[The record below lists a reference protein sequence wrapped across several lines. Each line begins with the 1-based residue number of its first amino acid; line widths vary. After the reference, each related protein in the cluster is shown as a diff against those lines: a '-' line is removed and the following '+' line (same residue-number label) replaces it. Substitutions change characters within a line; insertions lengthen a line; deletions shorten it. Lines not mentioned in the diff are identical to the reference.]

1 MYYLSACIRDLF
13 KSYDCY
19 VLFFLFEKS
28 FEKFLVGKWI
38 TLEIQGW
45 YSCKKLSKLG
55 CYDRVPSRILQVT

>member
-55 CYDRVPSRILQVT
+55 C